1 MIAQKASTVILFLA
15 GKWRYILAVS
25 LSIHYIVRL
34 KTLNFGLKIW
44 ETRLVDQTGFPKL
57 TKFMKRPNVFL

>member
-25 LSIHYIVRL
+25 LSIH
-34 KTLNFGLKIW
+34 
-44 ETRLVDQTGFPKL
+44 
-57 TKFMKRPNVFL
+57 